1 MQVKNCKSC
10 KRLFNYIAGP
20 QLCPQ
25 CLEELEK
32 KFQQAKAYINENKGA
47 TIQSVSEEVDVPE
60 TQVRQWIRE
69 ERLVFANASLAGIVC
84 ETCGTPITTGR
95 YCDKCKART
104 MNELNGIARQN
115 TPQSTPV
122 VKRDKES
129 PRMRFLD
136 TH

>member
-32 KFQQAKAYINENKGA
+32 KFQQAKTFINENTNA
-47 TIQSVSEEVDVPE
+47 TIQSVAEEVDVPE
-60 TQVRQWIRE
+60 TQVRQWIKD
-69 ERLVFANASLAGIVC
+69 ERLIFANASVAGVVC
-84 ETCGTPITTGR
+84 ESCGTPIITGR
-95 YCDKCKART
+95 FCDKCKAKT
-104 MNELNGIARQN
+104 VNEFSGLLKKNE
-115 TPQSTPV
+115 PQQPII
-122 VKRDKES
+122 KKEKEN

-136 TH
+136 NR